1 MRNLMQFLRS
11 QLQQQDNF
19 NEWVEHPLAF
29 SHILDLIME
38 VRLQK

>member
-1 MRNLMQFLRS
+1 MRNLIQFLRS

-19 NEWVEHPLAF
+19 NEWVEHPLEF